1 MCFLLEGMK
10 VFVLSG
16 VLIVV
21 FVFVLCG
28 CVSGKE
34 CTNIPTQLS
43 SHSFRYELL
52 ASKNE
57 SWKAEMFQHYHLI
70 HTDDSAWSSLRPRKV
85 LREEEEF
92 NWAMM
97 YRKMKNYDGSN
108 SNFLKEIS
116 LHDVRLDSSSLHGR
130 AQQTNLE
137 YLLMLDVDRLVW
149 SFRETAD
156 LSTPGLPYGGWEAPD
171 TELRGHFVGQFCSL
185 VLFYYFCFN
194 LLCPCWF

>member
-1 MCFLLEGMK
+1 M
-10 VFVLSG
+10 LSG

-21 FVFVLCG
+21 FMFVLCG

-85 LREEEEF
+85 LREREEEVIEEPKKKTVIEKKKK
-92 NWAMM
+92 
-97 YRKMKNYDGSN
+97 R
-108 SNFLKEIS
+108 ERI
-116 LHDVRLDSSSLHGR
+116 
-130 AQQTNLE
+130 LE
-137 YLLMLDVDRLVW
+137 
-149 SFRETAD
+149 EEKHK
-156 LSTPGLPYGGWEAPD
+156 GGI
-171 TELRGHFVGQFCSL
+171 F
-185 VLFYYFCFN
+185 
-194 LLCPCWF
+194 